1 MKLKSRFAIAAAGA
15 LWLAAGAAQASDAA
29 KMQEMLKSEGC
40 VKCHEMDKK
49 KTGPSLKQISAD
61 AKKDGASTD
70 KLLASFKD
78 NPKHKKVTTSDA
90 DLKAIID
97 WIKTL

>member
-1 MKLKSRFAIAAAGA
+1 MKSKIATAIAGA
-15 LWLAAGAAQASDAA
+15 LLLATGAAHAADAA
-29 KMQEMLKSEGC
+29 KAQEMLKSEGC

-49 KTGPSLKQISAD
+49 KTGPSLKDIAAE
-61 AKKDGASTD
+61 AKKNNDSTD
-70 KLLASFKD
+70 KLLAKFKE